1 ILMRTLALLSMMA
14 CATTSNSSV
23 AVEGNDVDV
32 SLLAGKW
39 EGTYEGSA
47 SGRKGSV
54 SLDLTT
60 GNRVAE
66 GKVMMNSVNDPQNA
80 RELTITFMKVGG
92 RKLLGT
98 ITPYTDPQ
106 CNCTVETEFSG
117 TLTGDT
123 IAGSFSSAP
132 QGKPK
137 QVAGNWSATRKR

>member
-1 ILMRTLALLSMMA
+1 MRLLLAALALSA
-14 CATTSNSSV
+14 CATSNAAV
-23 AVEGNDVDV
+23 AVEGNDLDV

-39 EGTYEGSA
+39 EGTYEGSVT
-47 SGRKGSV
+47 GRKGTV
-54 SLDLTT
+54 SLDLAG

-66 GKVMMNSVNDPQNA
+66 GKVMMNALNDPGNA

-92 RKLLGT
+92 RKLVGT

-123 IAGSFSSAP
+123 ISGNFASAP

-137 QVAGNWSATRKR
+137 QNAGTWSATRKR

>member
-1 ILMRTLALLSMMA
+1 MRVLLLVAA
-14 CATTSNSSV
+14 CATSSSSV
-23 AVEGNDVDV
+23 AVEGNDLDV

-39 EGTYEGSA
+39 EGTYEGTA
-47 SGRKGSV
+47 TGRKGSV
-54 SLDLTT
+54 GLDLTT

-66 GKVMMNSVNDPQNA
+66 GKVMMGSLSDPNNA

-92 RKLLGT
+92 RVLRGS

-106 CNCTVETEFSG
+106 CNCTVETEFTG

-123 IAGSFSSAP
+123 ISGSFASAP

-137 QVAGNWSATRKR
+137 QQAGTWTATRKH

>member
-1 ILMRTLALLSMMA
+1 MRTLLFLMVTG
-14 CATTSNSSV
+14 CAASNASV
-23 AVEGNDVDV
+23 AVEGNDLDV

-39 EGTYEGSA
+39 EGTYEGVQ
-47 SGRKGSV
+47 SGRKGV
-54 SLDLTT
+54 VGLDLSA

-66 GKVMMNSVNDPQNA
+66 GKVLMNSLNDPNNA

-92 RKLLGT
+92 RKLVGS

-106 CNCTVETEFSG
+106 CNCTVETEFTG

-123 IAGSFSSAP
+123 ISGSFASAP

-137 QVAGNWSATRKR
+137 QNAGTWTATRKR